1 MALVCPNCGS
11 ERVSKEN
18 SDQSSQTQ
26 MLLRAR
32 KNPDWEPAAVTPK
45 GTAATDTM
53 TAVMEE
59 AGGVRFPASQ
69 VILETR
75 ISKYKYSTLKHSSK
89 SYSDLKT
96 YVCELKIVLEV
107 TTWITLLNRMRTE
120 NLQ

>member
-18 SDQSSQTQ
+18 SGQSSEIQ

-32 KNPDWEPAAVTPK
+32 KNPDWEPAALAPK

-53 TAVMEE
+53 MAVMKE
-59 AGGVRFPASQ
+59 GGGRFPASQ

-89 SYSDLKT
+89 S
-96 YVCELKIVLEV
+96 
-107 TTWITLLNRMRTE
+107 
-120 NLQ
+120 